1 MLFRSTDLSRKIGFR
16 FSGKYGGFYDGV
28 MNSYYGWLFAS
39 PITYIS
45 LILRGEYHQIKRL
58 GVNNENKDI
67 VVLGP
72 ELRLAI
78 NPKIQLSVFYQENT
92 LTRTQNWN
100 VRFSWEFRS
109 MSNIFL
115 VFNSNAFED
124 FNVHNEDQNL
134 IAKVTYNFRF

>member
-1 MLFRSTDLSRKIGFR
+1 
-16 FSGKYGGFYDGV
+16 
-28 MNSYYGWLFAS
+28 
-39 PITYIS
+39 
-45 LILRGEYHQIKRL
+45 
-58 GVNNENKDI
+58 
-67 VVLGP
+67 VLGP

-78 NPKIQLSVFYQENT
+78 NPKIQLSVFYQQNT

-100 VRFSWEFRS
+100 VRFSWEFRP

-134 IAKVTYNFRF
+134 ITKVTYNFRF